1 MSECLEVQGALRAVK
16 QAIMSNRVVK
26 GYDIIQIL
34 SIWSTGRGVPASSPD
49 YFEDDQTALAA

>member
-26 GYDIIQIL
+26 GYDIIPNPIYMVYWKRRTCFI
-34 SIWSTGRGVPASSPD
+34 S
-49 YFEDDQTALAA
+49 